1 MPRLEKTKRVMVR
14 WLTSIPVLA
23 LLGLILGALISIPVI
38 PRPNIGTIT
47 ISGAILEQSYADD
60 ISHMLNYA
68 KAENNIK
75 AVVLQIDTPGG
86 GASVTEQLYLD
97 ILRLG
102 QQKLV
107 VAAIGTSGASGGY
120 YIAVP
125 ANFIY
130 AEPTSQIGSI
140 GAWMSLPSPEK
151 LDEDTLTSG
160 PFKTTGGSRRK
171 AFGTLETF
179 RRQFVAAVMSQRGE
193 RLELSEVEL
202 SQAEIYTG
210 VEGIR
215 YGLIDAIGTSTD
227 AIEKAASLTRV
238 RNYGVIDINRE
249 LGVRQPSYWPFL
261 SIEDLKSRTGTFPA
275 YYYLHFEL
283 E

>member
-102 QQKLV
+102 QQKPV

>member
-1 MPRLEKTKRVMVR
+1 MPRPEKIKTLVRR
-14 WLTSIPVLA
+14 WLTSVPFFV
-23 LLGLILGALISIPVI
+23 LLGLILGGLISIPVI

-47 ISGAILEQSYADD
+47 ISGTILEQSYADD
-60 ISHMLNYA
+60 ISHMLSYA
-68 KAENNIK
+68 RVENSIK
-75 AVVLQIDTPGG
+75 AIVLQIDSPGG
-86 GASVTEQLYLD
+86 GASVTEQVYLD

-102 QQKLV
+102 QQKPL

-140 GAWMSLPSPEK
+140 GAWMSLPSPEE

-160 PFKTTGGSRRK
+160 PFKKTGGSRRK
-171 AFGTLETF
+171 AFSTLETF
-179 RRQFVAAVMSQRGE
+179 RQQFVTAVMSHRGE
-193 RLELSEVEL
+193 RLKLAKVEL
-202 SQAEIYTG
+202 SRAEIYTG
-210 VEGIR
+210 VEGLK
-215 YGLIDAIGTSTD
+215 YGLIDGIGTSTD
-227 AIEKAASLTRV
+227 AIEKAASLTGV